1 MTQAEDKTDASAALR
16 ARNLLIRAIREQLKG
31 KNLDSRELARALVI
45 SAPGQPEKGR
55 LYINLATAEVSY
67 RLPAWAYLG
76 YLDGHGGD
84 RDPDEP
90 RMNVDKIVSI
100 LTGPGYSA
108 ILVPP
113 DDARA

>member
-1 MTQAEDKTDASAALR
+1 MMKQADGKADAGAALR
-16 ARNLLIRAIREQLKG
+16 ARNRLIRSVREQLRG
-31 KNLDSRELARALVI
+31 KNLDSRELARELVI
-45 SAPGQPEKGR
+45 SAPGHPEKGR
-55 LYINLATAEVSY
+55 LYINLATAEVSL

-90 RMNVDKIVSI
+90 RVDADKIVSV

-113 DDARA
+113 SDAP